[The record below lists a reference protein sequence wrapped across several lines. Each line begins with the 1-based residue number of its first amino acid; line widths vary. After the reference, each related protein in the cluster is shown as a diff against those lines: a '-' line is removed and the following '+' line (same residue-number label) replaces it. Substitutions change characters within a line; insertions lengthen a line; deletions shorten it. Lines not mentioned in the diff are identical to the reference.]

1 MLKDGTLLC
10 EFINAL
16 RPGSVK
22 TINRQAFNVILR
34 NISISIMALDRS
46 QMPFKERE
54 NIEQY
59 LEALRR
65 YGQEEQDLFQVL
77 DITTKAPII

>member
-1 MLKDGTLLC
+1 M
-10 EFINAL
+10 
-16 RPGSVK
+16 K